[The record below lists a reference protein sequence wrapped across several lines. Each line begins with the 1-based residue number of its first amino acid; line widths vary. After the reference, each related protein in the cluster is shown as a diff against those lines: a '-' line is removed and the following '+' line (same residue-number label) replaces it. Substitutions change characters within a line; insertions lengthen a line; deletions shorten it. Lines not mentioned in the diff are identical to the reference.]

1 MRVIYANY
9 CTDTA
14 TRHGKLQ
21 TNQFH
26 PGILMNDKSYPPI
39 LDACCGS
46 RSFWNDK
53 SNPLA
58 MFMDIR
64 RETLELCDGRTIEVN
79 PDVVADFRCMPFPDD
94 TFRLVVFD
102 PPHLRWCGDSSY
114 MRAKYGRLTADYRND
129 IAQGLSECWRVLQ
142 PFGIL
147 VFKWNEEQ
155 IKVAPILKRFG
166 REPLFGHITG
176 RSGKTR
182 WYCFMKTDE

>member
-1 MRVIYANY
+1 MLWRIFGVCLFLMIFSGLWYLTLPTSVGVVIHRI
-9 CTDTA
+9 C
-14 TRHGKLQ
+14 
-21 TNQFH
+21 
-26 PGILMNDKSYPPI
+26 
-39 LDACCGS
+39 
-46 RSFWNDK
+46 
-53 SNPLA
+53 
-58 MFMDIR
+58 
-64 RETLELCDGRTIEVN
+64 
-79 PDVVADFRCMPFPDD
+79 
-94 TFRLVVFD
+94 
-102 PPHLRWCGDSSY
+102 
-114 MRAKYGRLTADYRND
+114 AKYGRLTADYRND

>member
-1 MRVIYANY
+1 MQWKERLTMILTGNVIAPEVMRVIYANY

-21 TNQFH
+21 TNQYH

-79 PDVVADFRCMPFPDD
+79 PDVVADFRGGAFLCGFFLGVGVLPPPPPGPPD
-94 TFRLVVFD
+94 
-102 PPHLRWCGDSSY
+102 PHNAHAGSSG
-114 MRAKYGRLTADYRND
+114 GRL
-129 IAQGLSECWRVLQ
+129 S
-142 PFGIL
+142 
-147 VFKWNEEQ
+147 
-155 IKVAPILKRFG
+155 G
-166 REPLFGHITG
+166 RPPTPHP
-176 RSGKTR
+176 
-182 WYCFMKTDE
+182 